1 MPILTP
7 KPNESKDDYIERC
20 VADLSDKN
28 EGQDAQQRVAICNT
42 SWEGYRS
49 GLGSELM
56 EKRAVVS
63 ELRVAQDQENLL
75 TGYSAVYN
83 VWSNSMVGFEERIT
97 EGAFDR
103 AIKEHQDVRALWNHD
118 PNFVLGRTKSGTL
131 KLSSDSHGLKVDI
144 NPPATQWAK
153 DLVESVRRGDVD
165 QMSFGFIVRKDKW
178 YEDKETGSAKREL
191 IDVDLFDVSPVT
203 YPAYPE
209 TSLSAR
215 DQMLLVA
222 QRKVEHSLSL
232 NESESSLIMQ
242 LAEKLEDVDASE
254 GSQSN
259 EDHHRMLEILA
270 HSEQIRLKNLNRE

>member
-7 KPNESKDDYIERC
+7 KPNEEKDDYIQRC
-20 VADLSDKN
+20 VADLADKN
-28 EGQDAQQRVAICNT
+28 ECKDANQRVAICNT

-49 GLGSELM
+49 GSELM
-56 EKRAVVS
+56 EKRAVVA

-103 AIKEHQDVRALWNHD
+103 AIEEQQDVRALWNHD

-144 NPPATQWAK
+144 NPPDTQWAK

-178 YEDKETGSAKREL
+178 YEDRDTGIAKREL

-232 NESESSLIMQ
+232 NESESALIMQ

-259 EDHHRMLEILA
+259 EDHQRMLEILA
-270 HSEQIRLKNLNRE
+270 HSEKIRLKNLHRE